1 MSEGHF
7 IMIAI
12 DLLVYSGRNP
22 RYEMSGID
30 ELAENI
36 RQHGILQ
43 PIIVRPYNG
52 KFEVVVGERRV
63 RAAVKAG
70 LREIPAVT
78 RDISDGEADELR
90 LIENIHR
97 EDLIDAEKGDAIYAL
112 IERYPKSYPT
122 IAEVARRLNKP
133 YDTVYMWTVKSRK
146 LSDYLKSLVDK
157 KELTE
162 RHVIYLLKYD
172 HLTQNKL
179 ADAIVRNKI
188 STTIVG
194 DFIRL
199 YDASPEAD
207 LDMLANEAKGVEKV
221 TIEVAKLPKEVRKE
235 VKRIIEE
242 RKEKVEEARKKAVE
256 KAWKAPRRPRVRP
269 EPTQK
274 KLPIEKPI
282 VQPPIKAETRL
293 TREEKE
299 VETIVEE
306 IGRELAEM
314 EPRERVRRYVSL
326 RRVLEGVPARRL
338 GKEMVVKEGIVY
350 TVGDY
355 DCPHCKRHYVIKCD
369 GRHDWVE

>member
-1 MSEGHF
+1 MNKGHF
-7 IMIAI
+7 ITVAI

-36 RQHGILQ
+36 KQHGVLQ
-43 PIIVRPYNG
+43 PIIVRPHND
-52 KFEVVVGERRV
+52 KFEVVVGERRF

-70 LREIPAVT
+70 LREVPAIT
-78 RDISDGEADELR
+78 RDISDREADELR

-97 EDLIDAEKGDAIYAL
+97 EDLIDAEKGDAIYTL
-112 IERYPKSYPT
+112 MDSYPDRYPT
-122 IAEVARRLNKP
+122 ITEVARTLNKP

-146 LSDYLKSLVDK
+146 LSDNVKYLLDK

-162 RHVIYLLKYD
+162 RHAIHLLKYD

-179 ADAIVRNKI
+179 ADTIVRNKI
-188 STTIVG
+188 STTIVR

-199 YDASPEAD
+199 YDANPEAD
-207 LDMLANEAKGVEKV
+207 LDMLANEAKGVKKV
-221 TIEVAKLPKEVRKE
+221 TVEVAKLPKEVRKE

-242 RKEKVEEARKKAVE
+242 RKEEAEEARRKAAE
-256 KAWKAPRRPRVRP
+256 KAWEAPRRPRVKAKP
-269 EPTQK
+269 IQK
-274 KLPIEKPI
+274 KLPVEKPI
-282 VQPPIKAETRL
+282 VQPPIKAEPQL
-293 TREEKE
+293 IREVKE
-299 VETIVEE
+299 VEMMVKE
-306 IGRELAEM
+306 IERELAEM
-314 EPRERVRRYVSL
+314 EPQERAERYVSL
-326 RRVLEGVPARRL
+326 RKALEGAPARRL
-338 GKEMVVKEGIVY
+338 GEEMLVKEGIVY